1 MTCACAPNAVRP
13 KRRVGRS
20 GKGRRSGGFRTLAT
34 YYTISAAAALST
46 APVRQTPTKAGTGR
60 VGHSPTHLT
69 ATHRP
74 SPTTKA
80 NTDEVPAAVSR
91 RSHLTTS
98 VTAPVAAAVGAKGLV
113 AVAQDLA
120 ARRAGDVVVLDRV
133 TRHVN
138 DLFAEDEVL
147 ATAASFSILTRIKSA
162 WSANEKLTAKGLDH
176 VNSLRDIA
184 GVRVVVDEGPQPI
197 GEEAGYALCYRVL
210 RRLAT
215 SPYVREVTDLK
226 DYVRAPKPN
235 GYRSLHATIVPTS
248 SRLPRFEIQV
258 RTRAMDDVALHGSAA
273 HRAYK
278 LAAASPRVAGVV

>member
-1 MTCACAPNAVRP
+1 MTCAVCARVQTRS
-13 KRRVGRS
+13 KRASRLGRS
-20 GKGRRSGGFRTLAT
+20 GKGRRGGPIKAVVAAYALTSASGL
-34 YYTISAAAALST
+34 SA
-46 APVRQTPTKAGTGR
+46 APVRRAPPVKN
-60 VGHSPTHLT
+60 S
-69 ATHRP
+69 
-74 SPTTKA
+74 
-80 NTDEVPAAVSR
+80 DEVPAAVSR

-197 GEEAGYALCYRVL
+197 DEEAGYALCYRVL
-210 RRLAT
+210 RRLAM

-226 DYVRAPKPN
+226 DYVRARKPN
-235 GYRSLHATIVPTS
+235 GYQSLHATIVPTS

-258 RTRAMDDVALHGSAA
+258 RTRAMDNVAIHGSAA

-278 LAAASPRVAGVV
+278 LAAASAGRVAGVV